1 MPRIDAR
8 TGPNGETIRTEYTP
22 EMDALKDAQVIDRA
36 AKKPAEDWKALREE
50 RNIKLFGSDWISIKA
65 SDDRTAIPDGW
76 ATYRQALRDLPA
88 TTDDPANPTWPV
100 APA

>member
-1 MPRIDAR
+1 MS
-8 TGPNGETIRTEYTP
+8 T
-22 EMDALKDAQVIDRA
+22 
-36 AKKPAEDWKALREE
+36 
-50 RNIKLFGSDWISIKA
+50 IKA
-65 SDDRTAIPDGW
+65 DGIQASTGTNMDVATQTQW